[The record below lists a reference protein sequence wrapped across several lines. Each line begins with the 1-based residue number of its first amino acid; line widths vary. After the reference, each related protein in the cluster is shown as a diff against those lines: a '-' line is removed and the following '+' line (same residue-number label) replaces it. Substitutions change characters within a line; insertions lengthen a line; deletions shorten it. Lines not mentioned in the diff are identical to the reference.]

1 MNFKGLT
8 DKGIVRSSNQDA
20 YFSGNIAGTPFA
32 VVCDGMGGTSGG
44 NIASGMTVERFE
56 KLSSNPDTRLNDSR
70 SAERFFTS
78 AITSANVLVY
88 NKASEDDTLKGM
100 GTTVVAAAVL
110 NNSIVIAHVGDSRAY
125 YINDNKITQI
135 TRDHSLVQSLIESG
149 KITAEEAK
157 TYPHRN
163 MITRAVGVGTD
174 LEIEFDEL
182 SYDTGGILL
191 LCTDGLTNMVSDEEI
206 LEIITK
212 DFTNAESLLINKANE
227 KGGLDNITAAI
238 IKLGE

>member
-8 DKGIVRSSNQDA
+8 DKGITRQTNQDA
-20 YFSGNIAGTPFA
+20 FAFGKIGNTPWA

-44 NIASGMTVERFE
+44 NIASEMTVERFE
-56 KLSSNPDTRLNDSR
+56 KLATNPDTHINDSH

-78 AITSANVLVY
+78 AITSANVLVFD
-88 NKASEDDTLKGM
+88 KASEDDTLKGM

-110 NNSIVIAHVGDSRAY
+110 DDSIVIAHVGDSRAY
-125 YINDNKITQI
+125 YINKGKITQI

-163 MITRAVGVGTD
+163 MITRAVGVGRD
-174 LEIEFDEL
+174 VEIEFDEIPL
-182 SYDTGGILL
+182 DKGGILL
-191 LCTDGLTNMVSDEEI
+191 LCTDGLTNMVSDVEI
-206 LEIITK
+206 LEIVTNNP
-212 DFTNAESLLINKANE
+212 TNAETLLINKANE